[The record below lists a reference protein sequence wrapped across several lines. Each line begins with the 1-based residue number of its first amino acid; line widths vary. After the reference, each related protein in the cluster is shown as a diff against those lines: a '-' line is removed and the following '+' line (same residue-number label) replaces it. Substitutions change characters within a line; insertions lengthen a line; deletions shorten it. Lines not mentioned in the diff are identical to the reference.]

1 MSNLRSELEAL
12 VLKINPPVNV
22 FPSAPGNPIGA
33 QIDCSTEDSVSHDQI
48 TTAQKMSRNI
58 GKVHLLTMGYSPTDG
73 ARLMPMTEAM
83 EDIFTLGVKEMAESF
98 NNIVHSQSQIQADS
112 LDAVNRQT
120 AIPDWRSTP

>member
-1 MSNLRSELEAL
+1 M
-12 VLKINPPVNV
+12 NV

-33 QIDCSTEDSVSHDQI
+33 QIDCSTDDSVSHDQI
-48 TTAQKMSRNI
+48 MTAQKMSCNI
-58 GKVHLLTMGYSPTDG
+58 GKVHFLTMGYSPTNG
-73 ARLMPMTEAM
+73 ARQMPMTEAM
-83 EDIFTLGVKEMAESF
+83 EDIFTLGVKKMDESF

>member
-12 VLKINPPVNV
+12 ILEIDPPVNV
-22 FPSAPGNPIGA
+22 FPSALGNPIGV

-58 GKVHLLTMGYSPTDG
+58 GKVQLLTMSYSPTDG

-83 EDIFTLGVKEMAESF
+83 EDIFQLGVKEMAESF
-98 NNIVHSQSQIQADS
+98 NNIVHSKSQIQADS
-112 LDAVNRQT
+112 LDAVNRQ
-120 AIPDWRSTP
+120 R